1 MMKIDYP
8 VHNGRLNQ
16 KSLIVLQLVSENQ
29 KYSNF
34 QGPSV
39 KDAGLVGERN
49 TEDVAE
55 FVTRLSISG
64 NNSCLFYQVH
74 ENVL

>member
-1 MMKIDYP
+1 MIRLDYL

-29 KYSNF
+29 KYSKF

-39 KDAGLVGERN
+39 KEAGLLGEMN
-49 TEDVAE
+49 TNDVAE
-55 FVTRLSISG
+55 FVTRLTISG
-64 NNSCLFYQVH
+64 NNSCLCYQIT